1 MRWHRGWED
10 DSGEAGTIINDVTLN
25 LSVRKFLMQFGVE
38 AQRTI
43 EDAIRQADAAGQL
56 EGQTAVSASVNLN
69 LAGLDTTFELKDE
82 IGFN

>member
-1 MRWHRGWED
+1 M
-10 DSGEAGTIINDVTLN
+10 INDETLN
-25 LSVRKFLMQFGVE
+25 LSVRKFLKRSGVE

-56 EGQTAVSASVNLN
+56 EGRTAVSASVNLD

-82 IGFN
+82 IGFK

>member
-1 MRWHRGWED
+1 M
-10 DSGEAGTIINDVTLN
+10 INDETLN
-25 LSVRKFLMQFGVE
+25 LSVRKFLKQFGVE

-43 EDAIRQADAAGQL
+43 EDAIRRADAAGSL
-56 EGQTAVSASVNLN
+56 EGRTSVGASVNLE

>member
-1 MRWHRGWED
+1 M
-10 DSGEAGTIINDVTLN
+10 INDETLN
-25 LSVRKFLMQFGVE
+25 LSVRKFLKQFGVE

-43 EDAIRQADAAGQL
+43 EDAIRQADAAGKL
-56 EGQTAVSASVNLN
+56 EGQTAVSASVNLD

>member
-1 MRWHRGWED
+1 M
-10 DSGEAGTIINDVTLN
+10 INDETLN
-25 LSVRKFLMQFGVE
+25 LSVRKFLKRFGVE

-56 EGQTAVSASVNLN
+56 EGQTAVSASVNLD